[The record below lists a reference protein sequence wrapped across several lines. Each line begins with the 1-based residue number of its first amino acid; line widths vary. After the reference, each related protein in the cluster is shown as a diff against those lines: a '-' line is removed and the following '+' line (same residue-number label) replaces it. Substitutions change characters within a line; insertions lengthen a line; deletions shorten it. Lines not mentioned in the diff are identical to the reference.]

1 MEKTVIP
8 IKELAKRWSCT
19 EGYIYKLESQGLI
32 TRTKLS
38 KVCFPIKQ
46 VREIELSE
54 EESPTLKTVR
64 ELRDMNKKLDEE
76 NKYLKKS
83 LFELSRVVYGGN
95 YEKK

>member
-1 MEKTVIP
+1 MEKTIIT

-19 EGYIYKLESQGLI
+19 EAYIYKLEGQGVL

-46 VREIELSE
+46 IREIELSE

-64 ELRDMNKKLDEE
+64 ELKEMNKKLYEE

-83 LFELSRVVYGGN
+83 LYEMSRVLYGGS
-95 YEKK
+95 YEEQ

>member
-8 IKELAKRWSCT
+8 IKDLAKRWSCT
-19 EGYIYKLESQGLI
+19 EGYINKLESRGVL

-64 ELRDMNKKLDEE
+64 ELKDKNKKLDEE
-76 NKYLKKS
+76 NRYLKKS
-83 LFELSRVVYGGN
+83 LFEMSRVLYGGD
-95 YEKK
+95 YGE

>member
-1 MEKTVIP
+1 MEKTIIP

-19 EGYIYKLESQGLI
+19 QAYIYKLEGQGVL

-46 VREIELSE
+46 IREIELSG

-64 ELRDMNKKLDEE
+64 ELKDMNKKLYEE

-83 LFELSRVVYGGN
+83 LYEMSRVLYGGS
-95 YEKK
+95 YEE